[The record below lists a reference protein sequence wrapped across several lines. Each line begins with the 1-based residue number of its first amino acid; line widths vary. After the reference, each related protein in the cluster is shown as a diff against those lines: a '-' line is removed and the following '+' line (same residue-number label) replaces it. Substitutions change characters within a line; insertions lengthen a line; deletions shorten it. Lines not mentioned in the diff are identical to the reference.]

1 MTTYLSSEVL
11 AGFDKYKYSAVDTSP
26 VSKYITHPFW
36 NWVVEFVPKWVA
48 PNLLTL
54 TGFCQLLVNFALLT
68 YYDPHFFAAS
78 RDYPEA
84 PPIPNWVWLVCAFNN
99 FMSHTLDGI
108 DGKQARRTGSSSP
121 LGELFDHGL
130 DSWATLFLPVALY
143 SIFGRGEYG
152 VGVFRVYFI
161 VTGVMLCFILSHWEK
176 YNTKI
181 LFLPWGYDLSQLA
194 MTGVYLLTFVG
205 GHDLWKFKFPVIDMY
220 CSEVIEIVMYV
231 GFFILTFPAT
241 FWNIYKSYRDGTGKL
256 YGPWEMLRPLV
267 STFLLFSLMVVWA
280 QVSSCQVMELQP
292 RLFYW
297 TTGTAFSNIAC
308 WLIISQM
315 SDTRCEL
322 INWLILPLAAI
333 VTASSLLSLGQLE
346 VYLLWAYCCLV
357 TGAHLHFG
365 IHVVQEMCDH
375 FKISALTIKPKQ

>member
-1 MTTYLSSEVL
+1 MFE
-11 AGFDKYKYSAVDTSP
+11 
-26 VSKYITHPFW
+26 
-36 NWVVEFVPKWVA
+36 
-48 PNLLTL
+48 
-54 TGFCQLLVNFALLT
+54 C
-68 YYDPHFFAAS
+68 
-78 RDYPEA
+78 
-84 PPIPNWVWLVCAFNN
+84 VCVI
-99 FMSHTLDGI
+99 LDGI

-231 GFFILTFPAT
+231 GFFVLTFPAT

-280 QVSSCQVMELQP
+280 RVSTCQVMELQP

-297 TTGTAFSNIAC
+297 TTGTAFSYIAC
-308 WLIISQM
+308 RLIISQM

-333 VTASSLLSLGQLE
+333 VAASSLLSLGQLE
-346 VYLLWAYCCLV
+346 VYLLWAYCFLV
-357 TGAHLHFG
+357 TAAHIHFG
-365 IHVVQEMCDH
+365 VHVVQEMCDH